1 MKQVFLN
8 TVLLYTIP
16 LLDDGMD
23 VDDDSDGWIAVSH
36 SEDEMSGDDDDDDD
50 DEDAQQ
56 LKGWFYFSLFICILY
71 VLSTVRVGT
80 EVCQFG
86 SSLP

>member
-1 MKQVFLN
+1 MKQLFFN

-23 VDDDSDGWIAVSH
+23 VDGHDDSDGWIAVSH
-36 SEDEMSGDDDDDDD
+36 SEDEMSEDNEDDD

-56 LKGWFYFSLFICILY
+56 LKGWFYVSLFILY
-71 VLSTVRVGT
+71 SRYWA
-80 EVCQFG
+80 
-86 SSLP
+86 